1 VLPLDSTPMAHDET
15 AGTGRDE
22 PTTDDDELSE
32 LVGRTG
38 GVQPWRRAFHAASG
52 IVMAV
57 GPHLLDF
64 ERRTTVLLLAG
75 LLLVAL
81 AIDLVRLRAPTL
93 NTLFFRV
100 FTRLASPR
108 EAEHLASSTWYLAG
122 ALLTWAVFPG
132 PVATAA
138 ILVLALAD
146 PSASVIGRLVGRR
159 PLGKGTVEGVLVF
172 YAVASAVLWAAFG
185 DPMALLV
192 AAAVAAVEV
201 LPIPLD
207 DNLTVPLATAGL
219 LVLVT

>member
-1 VLPLDSTPMAHDET
+1 
-15 AGTGRDE
+15 
-22 PTTDDDELSE
+22 
-32 LVGRTG
+32 
-38 GVQPWRRAFHAASG
+38 
-52 IVMAV
+52 
-57 GPHLLDF
+57 
-64 ERRTTVLLLAG
+64 
-75 LLLVAL
+75 
-81 AIDLVRLRAPTL
+81 
-93 NTLFFRV
+93 
-100 FTRLASPR
+100 
-108 EAEHLASSTWYLAG
+108 
-122 ALLTWAVFPG
+122 
-132 PVATAA
+132 
-138 ILVLALAD
+138 VLALAD